1 MYVNLQIKAKKT
13 SHSVIVIEILAQI
26 RKFATI
32 FAFLYVNSALEFK
45 SYPMKMHWWYS
56 SHLTVKLKTC

>member
-45 SYPMKMHWWYS
+45 SYPMKMH
-56 SHLTVKLKTC
+56 